1 MQIIL
6 SAPQRASLKAQ
17 ATERAPMEERRHLA
31 RHAVLKS
38 AKIMFDS
45 QSSWFDCTVC
55 NITNDGACLTIAAA
69 TPVDES
75 FALSFDNFR
84 STRACR
90 VVWRQTDRLGVCF
103 G

>member
-1 MQIIL
+1 
-6 SAPQRASLKAQ
+6 
-17 ATERAPMEERRHLA
+17 MEERRKLA

-38 AKIMFDS
+38 AKIIFGN
-45 QSSWFDCTVC
+45 QSSLVDCIVC
-55 NITNDGACLTIAAA
+55 NITSDGACLNFAAA
-69 TPVDES
+69 MPAAES

-90 VVWRQTDRLGVCF
+90 VIWRQTDRLGVCF